1 MPRRPILKAKRNRR
15 PNRTAESEKRCWAGA
30 EHDHRTHRNTSPP
43 FLQLGGASY
52 DGITNMEPR
61 RKVGYRPRSH
71 RAPKRTTSH
80 SARRSHA
87 TFLALGEE
95 HLHHGLGDGH
105 RRGHQGRLRQAPHA
119 PAPPEPLPGLTTLM
133 WTVPGGAQET
143 GGPHMRNPG
152 PRGVSPTSSRGR

>member
-71 RAPKRTTSH
+71 RAPKRATSH

-87 TFLALGEE
+87 TFLALSEE
-95 HLHHGLGDGH
+95 
-105 RRGHQGRLRQAPHA
+105 RRVRPERWTPSRAPGATPPGSPRSCTARAASWIDHTDVDSSGRGCKRR
-119 PAPPEPLPGLTTLM
+119 E
-133 WTVPGGAQET
+133 
-143 GGPHMRNPG
+143 
-152 PRGVSPTSSRGR
+152 GRI